1 MSSINF
7 GELLDA
13 VQHHNVVVGIAN
25 LDILIICQCL
35 ECYFFMLFH
44 GAKIMIISCFLCF
57 ICNKLCLFWNLYVEL
72 IRNEVKMNMKNGCFW
87 INFATK
93 IKHAVMKKG
102 IMMLLSVL
110 ILGSCGQKQGQ
121 DVKAPTRVKTHVV
134 SPGMVDNAQTYV
146 GMVEECE
153 ATAVSFT
160 SMGVVKR
167 MLVNEGQAVS
177 KGQLIAEMDDT
188 QARNLL
194 SGAEAQMAQANDAL
208 ERYKMLHD
216 NGSLPEVQWVEIQ
229 SKVAQA
235 KSQLEVAKKN
245 LKDCRLTA
253 PVSGIVGKK
262 LIGTGETALP
272 SQAVVSIL
280 DISTVKVKVAIPEA
294 EIGGINANT
303 PTSISV
309 EAINGSYQGGKI
321 EKGVQ
326 ADALTHTYDIR
337 INVAN
342 GNRKLLPGMVASVRF
357 VSDGSQAVGG
367 KMIPV
372 TAVQKKSDGTLFVWT
387 VDKDST
393 AHRTT
398 VTIGQTQ
405 GNYISIIDGLSIGDR
420 IATEGYQ
427 KLSENT
433 KVVF

>member
-1 MSSINF
+1 MSYLELFMFYFTYSRQNDNKI
-7 GELLDA
+7 GEMK
-13 VQHHNVVVGIAN
+13 HR
-25 LDILIICQCL
+25 
-35 ECYFFMLFH
+35 
-44 GAKIMIISCFLCF
+44 
-57 ICNKLCLFWNLYVEL
+57 LCLILHYLCPQNYSL
-72 IRNEVKMNMKNGCFW
+72 
-87 INFATK
+87 
-93 IKHAVMKKG
+93 VMKKS
-102 IMMLLSVL
+102 ILMLLGVML
-110 ILGSCGQKQGQ
+110 ICSCTSKQEQ
-121 DVKAPTRVKTHVV
+121 ATKAPIRVKTEVV
-134 SPGMVDNAQTYV
+134 QTATSTNGQTYV
-146 GMVEECE
+146 GIVEECE

-167 MLVNEGQAVS
+167 MLVNEGQAVA

-216 NGSLPEVQWVEIQ
+216 AGSLPEVQWVDIQ

-245 LKDCRLTA
+245 LADCRLVA
-253 PVSGIVGKK
+253 PVSGIVGKR
-262 LIGTGETALP
+262 LVGAGETAMP

-294 EIGGINANT
+294 EISGISTNT
-303 PTSISV
+303 SSTIKV
-309 EAINGSYQGGKI
+309 EAVNGTFSGGKI

-342 GNRKLLPGMVASVRF
+342 EGRKLLPGMVASVLF
-357 VSDGSQAVGG
+357 AATQSQHTGQLAV
-367 KMIPV
+367 PV
-372 TAVQKKSDGTLFVWT
+372 TAVQRKADGSLFVWT
-387 VDKDST
+387 VSGDST
-393 AHRTT
+393 AHRTV
-398 VTIGQTQ
+398 VTTGETA
-405 GNYISIIDGLSIGDR
+405 GNRIIITDGISDGNR
-420 IATEGYQ
+420 IVTEGYQ

>member
-1 MSSINF
+1 
-7 GELLDA
+7 
-13 VQHHNVVVGIAN
+13 
-25 LDILIICQCL
+25 
-35 ECYFFMLFH
+35 
-44 GAKIMIISCFLCF
+44 
-57 ICNKLCLFWNLYVEL
+57 
-72 IRNEVKMNMKNGCFW
+72 
-87 INFATK
+87 
-93 IKHAVMKKG
+93 MKKILFLAIG
-102 IMMLLSVL
+102 CWLLAV
-110 ILGSCGQKQGQ
+110 SCSNKKGQ
-121 DVKAPTRVKTHVV
+121 DVKAPTRVKTQMV

-146 GMVEECE
+146 GIVEERE

-160 SMGVVKR
+160 GMGVVKR
-167 MLVNEGQAVS
+167 MLVNEGQTVA

-194 SGAEAQMAQANDAL
+194 SGAEAQMTQANDAL

-245 LKDCRLTA
+245 LADCRLIA
-253 PVSGIVGKK
+253 PVSGIIGKK

-280 DISTVKVKVAIPEA
+280 DISTVKVKVAVPEA
-294 EIGGINANT
+294 EIGGLNATT

-309 EAINGSYQGGKI
+309 EAINGSYQGGRI

-357 VSDGSQAVGG
+357 ISEGSQAIGS

-372 TAVQKKSDGTLFVWT
+372 TAVQKKADGTLFVWT
-387 VDKDST
+387 VGKDST

-405 GNYISIIDGLSIGDR
+405 GNYINVTEGLNVGDR
-420 IATEGYQ
+420 IAIEGYQ
-427 KLSENT
+427 KLSENS